1 MTLPV
6 MEPNLD
12 AATLKAWALLIDGGP
27 FSSLCWGERM
37 AFDNPESLTL
47 LGALAAWTDRVR
59 LVTTVLI
66 PQLHDPVM
74 LAKALATGDM
84 LSGGR
89 LTVGL
94 GVGGRHEDYRAAGA
108 TRHPDDARHGRP
120 RRGDEAGVVR
130 REGDRLD
137 AAGRAAAVQAG
148 GPKLLVGTMGPKT
161 TRHAAGWA
169 DGLAGTTLDLD
180 VDKQN
185 ELFDVA
191 RDAWRQAGNAAPH
204 LATSFWF
211 AHRRRRRTPE
221 AGARASAP
229 LHELDP
235 RRHRRRDGADHRL
248 GRHRRRAASRCCS
261 SSPTSAPTRSSDPDE
276 LGHRSGAPRR
286 RHRRGHLT
294 GGDRLEHM
302 TNDRAMPP
310 IVSRADWDRA
320 RAALLLREKE
330 LIGSRTRSARP
341 AAGCRWWRSPS
352 LMCSIPEPARLCW
365 SISSTAGVN

>member
-1 MTLPV
+1 

-12 AATLKAWALLIDGGP
+12 AVTLKAWAHLVDSGS

-47 LGALAAWTDRVR
+47 LGAVAAWTDRVQ

-74 LAKALATGDM
+74 LAKALATADM
-84 LSGGR
+84 LSDGR

-108 TRHPDDARHGRP
+108 DPATQTMREMAERVAVM
-120 RRGDEAGVVR
+120 RRVWSGEKVTESTLPVGPPPVR
-130 REGDRLD
+130 
-137 AAGRAAAVQAG
+137 AG

-161 TRHAAGWA
+161 MRHAAGWA

-191 RDAWRQAGNAAPH
+191 RDAWQQAGRPAPH

-211 AHRRRRRTPE
+211 AIGDGDEPRAQVHRHLQRYMNWIPAEIVDAMAPTTGW
-221 AGARASAP
+221 AGTAEQ
-229 LHELDP
+229 LHAVLQ
-235 RRHRRRDGADHRL
+235 RFADIGTDEVHL
-248 GRHRRRAASRCCS
+248 I
-261 SSPTSAPTRSSDPDE
+261 PTSSDIDQV
-276 LGHRSGAPRR
+276 RQ
-286 RHRRGHLT
+286 
-294 GGDRLEHM
+294 
-302 TNDRAMPP
+302 
-310 IVSRADWDRA
+310 VADVVRDF
-320 RAALLLREKE
+320 
-330 LIGSRTRSARP
+330 G
-341 AAGCRWWRSPS
+341 
-352 LMCSIPEPARLCW
+352 
-365 SISSTAGVN
+365 